1 MTDLITEAAKAAYP
15 ELFDPNN
22 TVRDPIY
29 RSQVMT
35 DVLAR
40 ISRAVDVVQQASQ
53 PPSPVEPDPQGA
65 ITLNMFAPDAQIVT
79 ATLGIVSFL
88 DSAGVENYALAHSD
102 GASRAVLLGMLT
114 MASHEIVTAPGGA
127 GPTE

>member
-15 ELFDPNN
+15 ELFDPNSK
-22 TVRDPIY
+22 VDPVQ
-29 RSQVMT
+29 RSYVTT

-40 ISRAVDVVQQASQ
+40 MSRAVEVVKAAAEN
-53 PPSPVEPDPQGA
+53 PPVPDNVV
-65 ITLNMFAPDAQIVT
+65 TLNMMTEDAQIVT

-88 DSAGVENYALAHSD
+88 DSDGVENYALAHSD
-102 GASRAVLLGMLT
+102 GASRAVLLGMLA
-114 MASHEIVTAPGGA
+114 MASHEIVTAPGGP

>member
-1 MTDLITEAAKAAYP
+1 MSDLITEAAKAAYP

-22 TVRDPIY
+22 KVQDPVQ
-29 RSQVMT
+29 RSYAMT
-35 DVLAR
+35 DVLQR
-40 ISRAVDVVQQASQ
+40 ISKAVEVVQQASQ

-65 ITLNMFAPDAQIVT
+65 IVLNMFAPDAQIVT

-88 DSAGVENYALAHSD
+88 DSDGVENYALAHSD
-102 GASRAVLLGMLT
+102 GAGRAVLLGMLA
-114 MASHEIVTAPGGA
+114 MASHEIVTAPAGK